1 MNIEIRIQDIIG
13 ITMDLYKEYIEPLIV
28 IKEEQLLT
36 WQEVAKD
43 LGIAYQTMLRIARPS
58 SSILSI
64 RTRKKIRRF
73 LKKNIRKG

>member
-1 MNIEIRIQDIIG
+1 
-13 ITMDLYKEYIEPLIV
+13 MDLYKEYIEPLIV

-36 WQEVAKD
+36 WEEVAKD

-64 RTRKKIRRF
+64 GRERRF
-73 LKKNIRKG
+73 VDFSRRT